1 MKKMNWLIALLSVFS
16 LTFAACGG
24 DEVTDTPQPQPQP
37 GTPEGQTFDIQI
49 DVITYNS
56 VEFVVTPTDLDAEYL
71 CMLYDAATV
80 EEFKKDEYLIQTLY
94 QDLENE
100 ARSKGMTLEE
110 YLPEFTDKGVLSAKS
125 TTLAPE
131 SEYYI
136 LVVGVDAEKGY
147 KTSTPLYKEKFTTE
161 SVPAIEVTFD
171 IQTTV
176 DGNSATYVVTPSDP
190 EAIWYFYT
198 APTDVVDFYLSPNG
212 YGMTSLSEFLMLCV
226 QSNFNAYI
234 NAGYSEQQAYNAI
247 FHKGTLTLSAK
258 DLTPNTNY
266 TNIIAGFVMDENKTL
281 TLATDVTTSTYTTGA
296 AKDIDLTF
304 EISVTN
310 IEATK
315 ASIKVT
321 PSDVNQKFFWLIS
334 AWDGVATPED
344 IVAELLPMYTSMW
357 NAGWGLYSGV
367 QDYTGGPGSPYKMT
381 LEAPDTDYY
390 VIAFGYTPGVGVTT
404 EAEMVTFRTLAA
416 GAPEDATFSMS
427 VDSSSLSPYSFA
439 INVTSS
445 DSSTYY
451 LLGVQPV
458 GTYDEA
464 TDIAEFEAA
473 IDEDFAAW
481 KEYYGD
487 SFTMTQYLGS
497 NYFRGSNKMYAK
509 GLEPGTS
516 FMAYIYA
523 LDFKTGHVA
532 KSHIFENIATTLSLG
547 DVVPTF
553 EYVKHF
559 SGREENGEI
568 FGQPSLTADKAITV
582 IKYGNLD
589 NARSLFVNMSEGDAT
604 DIITYPDGELWSM
617 VYDWD
622 SVNVKMPFSFYV
634 TTWDVDQT
642 LVAYAVDKTTGNP
655 GALART
661 LTRASVENKSDI
673 QELRDIVAEINSG
686 SQSAARFAMP
696 RSLVVKEEPRV
707 VAETVEAE
715 TAGIAMPAAPQ
726 GEGIAIP
733 MVYIK

>member
-1 MKKMNWLIALLSVFS
+1 MNWLIALLSVFS
-16 LTFAACGG
+16 LTFVACGN
-24 DEVTDTPQPQPQP
+24 DEGTETPQPEPQ
-37 GTPEGQTFDIQI
+37 TPVEQSFDIQI
-49 DVITYNS
+49 DVVTYNS
-56 VEFVVTPTDLDAEYL
+56 VEFIVTPTVLDAEYL
-71 CMLYDAATV
+71 CMLYDAETV
-80 EEFKKDEYLIQTLY
+80 ESFRKDEYIIQTLY
-94 QDLENE
+94 QDLESE
-100 ARSKGMTLEE
+100 ARGKGMTLEE
-110 YLPEFTDKGVLSAKS
+110 YLPSFTDKGVLSAKS
-125 TTLAPE
+125 TQLAPE
-131 SEYYI
+131 SDYYI
-136 LVVGVDAEKGY
+136 LVVGVDPAKGY
-147 KTSTPLYKEKFTTE
+147 NTNTALFKQKFTTE
-161 SVPAIEVTFD
+161 PVPAIEVTFD

-176 DGNSATYVVTPSDP
+176 DGNTATYVVTPSDP

-198 APTDVVDFYLSPNG
+198 APTDAIDYYLSPNG
-212 YGMTSLSEFLMLCV
+212 YGLTSLSEFLMLCV
-226 QSNFNAYI
+226 QSNFNAYV
-234 NAGYSEQQAYNAI
+234 NAGYSEQEAYNAI

-266 TNIIAGFVMDENKTL
+266 TNIIAGFVMDENQTL
-281 TLATDVTTSTYTTGA
+281 TLATDVTTSTYTTGE
-296 AKDIDLTF
+296 AKAIDLTF
-304 EISVTN
+304 NISVTD

-315 ASIKVT
+315 AAIKVT
-321 PSDVNQKFFWLIS
+321 PSDITQKFYWQIG
-334 AWDGVATPED
+334 AWDGKEATEIMNEMVA
-344 IVAELLPMYTSMW
+344 MYASMW
-357 NAGWGLYSGV
+357 GAGWGLYSGV

-381 LEAPDTDYY
+381 LDAPDTEYFI
-390 VIAFGYTPGVGVTT
+390 IAFGYTPGVGVTT

-497 NYFRGSNKMYAK
+497 NYFRGSNKMNAK

-707 VAETVEAE
+707 VAEAVEAE
-715 TAGIAMPAAPQ
+715 TTGIAMPAAPQ